1 MFLLFV
7 RSFEPPL
14 QAVELA
20 GSGMLARLGRRVV
33 GPMPGRPAA
42 LLARSLL
49 PVGSLGQRRGCASAA
64 VEPLVPLAPATPPP
78 TPTAPSPIRPPSFQP
93 TLADMPPPPSRF
105 AVVELGGTQYKVAA
119 DDVIAVEKL
128 KAEVGSIIHVNRVLL
143 VASKDATIIGSPL
156 VKDATV
162 EAVVEEQTLA
172 DKVIVF
178 KKKRR
183 KGYRRWKG
191 HRQPL
196 TLLRINDI
204 NLPPGLNDAL

>member
-1 MFLLFV
+1 
-7 RSFEPPL
+7 
-14 QAVELA
+14 
-20 GSGMLARLGRRVV
+20 
-33 GPMPGRPAA
+33 
-42 LLARSLL
+42 
-49 PVGSLGQRRGCASAA
+49 
-64 VEPLVPLAPATPPP
+64 
-78 TPTAPSPIRPPSFQP
+78 
-93 TLADMPPPPSRF
+93 MPPPPSRF

-162 EAVVEEQTLA
+162 EAVVEERTLA

-196 TLLRINDI
+196 TILRINDI

>member
-1 MFLLFV
+1 M
-7 RSFEPPL
+7 PP
-14 QAVELA
+14 
-20 GSGMLARLGRRVV
+20 
-33 GPMPGRPAA
+33 
-42 LLARSLL
+42 
-49 PVGSLGQRRGCASAA
+49 
-64 VEPLVPLAPATPPP
+64 APATPPP

-196 TLLRINDI
+196 TILRINDI